1 MSKYFKNLVGEKCY
15 LSPLSTEDAHL
26 YTEWLNDYYITL
38 NLGGVGQMLSLE
50 VEKKILEGFQEC
62 NNYIFA
68 IVDRESNKLIGS
80 CGLHDVNFINGT
92 AEVGINIGDKNYWNR
107 SYGLDSM
114 NLLLDFAF
122 NVLNIYTAYL
132 TVLGFNKRAQKLFTK
147 VGFENSGT
155 LKSFRKIAGNRY
167 DVNYMQIFAENFKS
181 PYINKVLNDVQS
193 DKGSLDLKLEL

>member
-1 MSKYFKNLVGEKCY
+1 MSKYFKNLVGDKCY
-15 LSPLSTEDAHL
+15 LSPLSTEDAAL

-50 VEKKILEGFQEC
+50 VEKKILESFQEC

-107 SYGLDSM
+107 SYGHEAM

-122 NVLNIYTAYL
+122 NILNIYTAYL
-132 TVLGFNKRAQKLFTK
+132 TVLGFNKRAQKLFKK
-147 VGFENSGT
+147 VGFQDCGS
-155 LKSFRKIAGNRY
+155 LKSFRKIAGERY
-167 DVNYMQIFAENFKS
+167 DVHYMQIFAEGFKS
-181 PYINKVLNDVQS
+181 PFITKILDNVQS
-193 DKGSLDLKLEL
+193 DKGNLDLKLQI